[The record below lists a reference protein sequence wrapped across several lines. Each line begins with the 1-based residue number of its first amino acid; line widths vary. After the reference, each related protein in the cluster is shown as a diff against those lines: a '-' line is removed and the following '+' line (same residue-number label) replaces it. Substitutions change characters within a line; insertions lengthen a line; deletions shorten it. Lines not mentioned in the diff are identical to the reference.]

1 MRGIGGFMSKAFLAL
16 TIAFAF
22 FSFGQSDISAK
33 TKKKRR
39 IYNSKKII
47 TAPKKRA
54 SRKPSSVISPQL
66 PSAQE
71 LRDLPLKQRQQYLR
85 GLVKIANK
93 KGYAFLDS
101 FLMFTSAK
109 LVKKCLTPI
118 YGPNAWITNT
128 DKNSRIFCKQDLKK
142 ASAQFVHPQHTR
154 EWTNFAIKIKILCFK
169 SKSCKNF
176 VKEQDRLK
184 KKVFASPAAKWVV
197 KR

>member
-1 MRGIGGFMSKAFLAL
+1 MSKAFLAL
-16 TIAFAF
+16 IFAIAVLG
-22 FSFGQSDISAK
+22 FGHDEVSAK
-33 TKKKRR
+33 SSQSKQSSKTKRLQAAKK
-39 IYNSKKII
+39 
-47 TAPKKRA
+47 AQA
-54 SRKPSSVISPQL
+54 SRKPSSIKSPQL

-71 LRDLPLKQRQQYLR
+71 LRNLPPKQRQKYLR

-93 KGYAFLDS
+93 KRYAFLDS

-142 ASAQFVHPQHTR
+142 ASAQFAHPNQIR

-169 SKSCKNF
+169 SKSCKSF